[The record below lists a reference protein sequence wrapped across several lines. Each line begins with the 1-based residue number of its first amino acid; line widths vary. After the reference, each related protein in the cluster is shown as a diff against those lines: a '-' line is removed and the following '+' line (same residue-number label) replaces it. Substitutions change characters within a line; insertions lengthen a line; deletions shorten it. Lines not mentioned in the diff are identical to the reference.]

1 MSLMLLVPIFEEEA
15 GLFFYPN
22 FSSFFLLCTTGSC
35 IGFSISVFPS
45 LHCILDSR
53 SFIQFQLDIL
63 FFFFVS
69 QFGNQFITLH
79 AFLLFLHWFLHI
91 AFIYLIIVNSIS
103 HHILYDPFFFFFG
116 LLYIYT
122 AAFK

>member
-1 MSLMLLVPIFEEEA
+1 MLLMLLVPIFEEEA

-63 FFFFVS
+63 FFLFLNLEINSLLYMRFF
-69 QFGNQFITLH
+69 FF
-79 AFLLFLHWFLHI
+79 FFFLHWFLHI

-116 LLYIYT
+116 LLYI
-122 AAFK
+122 